1 MYFNMNHPMNMYEA
15 RRQMMRRMMSADRG
29 FEPTFRFPVEIKVGE
44 NEYVVKG
51 LLPGLKA
58 DDVKIEFENNV
69 LKVEGELK
77 FERGEND
84 EFLVDEIPQ
93 GKFSRTFE
101 LSNAVD
107 SDNIQAT
114 MADGVLTI
122 HIPKAAEA
130 KPKTIKINTN

>member
-1 MYFNMNHPMNMYEA
+1 MYFNMNHPMSMHEA
-15 RRQMMRRMMSADRG
+15 RRQMMRRMMIADRG
-29 FEPTFRFPVEIKVGE
+29 FEPALRFPVEIKAGE

-58 DDVKIEFENNV
+58 EDVKIEFENNV

-77 FERGEND
+77 FERDEND

-93 GKFSRTFE
+93 GKFSRSFE

-114 MADGVLTI
+114 MTDGVLTI
-122 HIPKAAEA
+122 RIPKAAEA
-130 KPKTIKINTN
+130 KPKTIKINSN